1 MTPKELRQQVDSLLQ
16 RGLFR
21 RAANVLQLIT
31 THRDATEAERDSAQ
45 DDAARIVSRHCRL
58 TEEAEREKRNR
69 ALQILRAAA
78 KARAAI
84 PTGRP
89 GDGLRA
95 AQQQIREAQ
104 QRQQQWK
111 EQKWTA

>member
-1 MTPKELRQQVDSLLQ
+1 MTPNELRKQADSLLQ

-31 THRDATEAERDSAQ
+31 THRDATEAERDRAQ

-69 ALQILRAAA
+69 ALQIRRAAA
-78 KARAAI
+78 KEKAAK
-84 PTGRP
+84 PTGKP